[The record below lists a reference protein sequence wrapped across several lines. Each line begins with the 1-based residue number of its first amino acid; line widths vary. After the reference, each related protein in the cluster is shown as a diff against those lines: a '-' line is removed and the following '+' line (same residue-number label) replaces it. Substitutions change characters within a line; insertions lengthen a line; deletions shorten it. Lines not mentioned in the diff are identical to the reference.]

1 MYPEGVPTDFRAGW
15 RMVHVYMAD
24 FATLT
29 FFFATMK
36 HSFKVFYERVQ
47 DTPIVMAGCEPQEY
61 AW

>member
-1 MYPEGVPTDFRAGW
+1 MYPEGLPTDFRAGW
-15 RMVHVYMAD
+15 RVVHVYIAD

-47 DTPIVMAGCEPQEY
+47 DTPIVMAGCEP
-61 AW
+61 